1 MAGRDVR
8 FGIFAD
14 DRASRT
20 LAHVGAAAQKS
31 GEKIAG
37 LGKLAKSAGVA
48 LARGVLWSG

>member
-31 GEKIAG
+31 VTAAEKKLEATKRRRG
-37 LGKLAKSAGVA
+37 LS
-48 LARGVLWSG
+48 